1 MKQTHIGKDSDRLKK
16 SIRHG
21 NGFGSYHSNRK
32 TVLGGMLYENDAI
45 VSLFLT

>member
-21 NGFGSYHSNRK
+21 NGFANYHSNRK
-32 TVLGGMLYENDAI
+32 MVLGGMSYDNSAI
-45 VSLFLT
+45 VSLFFT